1 MMSSIK
7 SNVKE
12 FALIGFILLAVLF
25 GMQIITFIFGSLSTA
40 DYLADDSITVINE
53 SGAYVNIT
61 GYTID
66 SASRSDYTGASA
78 TAVWVNVSGT
88 AYIIPSANYTLAS
101 LTGILTNATNVVNE
115 TEYNDA
121 NISYVYTRKTE
132 AEMTSEE
139 TMEDSLSAIGDYA
152 NQSGTQ
158 FTTLGIAITLII
170 LVAVFLFFWKAFM
183 GGGKGEGAGG
193 FS

>member
-1 MMSSIK
+1 MSSTK